1 MNSREISE
9 YKTKIML
16 HLLSDKEL
24 VSLLDTQ
31 GQFEYP
37 DEMIYQRIFPYGR
50 IPDTE
55 LETKTYITVMVD
67 VPSLPKKNDLVRDV
81 TVMLRVLSHES
92 LMQVPGENG
101 TRIDLLSARVDALL
115 NESYDFG
122 IGPIAL
128 VYNKEFVLDNKHFY
142 RELKFQT
149 LSLNNR
155 RYGA

>member
-1 MNSREISE
+1 
-9 YKTKIML
+9 
-16 HLLSDKEL
+16 
-24 VSLLDTQ
+24 
-31 GQFEYP
+31 
-37 DEMIYQRIFPYGR
+37 
-50 IPDTE
+50 
-55 LETKTYITVMVD
+55 MVD
-67 VPSLPKKNDLVRDV
+67 VPSLPKNNDLVRDV
-81 TVMLRVLSHES
+81 TVILCVLSHES

-122 IGPIAL
+122 IGPIAP

>member
-1 MNSREISE
+1 MNSTEISE
-9 YKTKIML
+9 YKTKIMT

-24 VSLLDTQ
+24 VSLLDEQ

-37 DEMIYQRIFPYGR
+37 DEMIYKRIYPYGR

-55 LETKTYITVMVD
+55 LETKTYITVMVN
-67 VPSLPKKNDLVRDV
+67 VPSLPKNNDVVRDV
-81 TVMLRVLSHES
+81 TVTLRVLSHES
-92 LMQVPGENG
+92 LMQVPGQNG
-101 TRIDLLSARVDALL
+101 TRIDLLSARVDKLL

-122 IGPIAL
+122 IGPIFL
-128 VYNKEFVLDNKHFY
+128 VYNNEFVLDNTHFY

-149 LSLNNR
+149 MSLNSR

>member
-1 MNSREISE
+1 MNSQEISE

-24 VSLLDTQ
+24 VSLLDDQ

-50 IPDTE
+50 VPETE
-55 LETKTYITVMVD
+55 METKTYITVMVD
-67 VPSLPKKNDLVRDV
+67 VPSLQKNNDLVRDV
-81 TVMLRVLSHES
+81 TVTLRVLSHES
-92 LMQVPGENG
+92 LMRVPGQNG
-101 TRIDLLSARVDALL
+101 TRIDLASARVDAML

-122 IGPIAL
+122 IGPIFL
-128 VYNKEFVLDNKHFY
+128 VYNKEYVLDSTHFY